1 MRYLFLILITLL
13 ALSPVEAWSNDE
25 EVLPLTILNDSD
37 FNIVVTVQTPSL
49 DAELLIEVP
58 MQSVVYNIPI
68 PAVEDDQV
76 AIAYA
81 AHATSEGLQRDAPLN
96 MVGLVKL
103 LRRQHGRHANST
115 LPVLWYR
122 GPQDPTITSSHQDD
136 LHVFLSP
143 LSTEEARRWGNDA
156 MAMPRKL
163 DYQKLKAQ
171 ADRSDKP

>member
-1 MRYLFLILITLL
+1 MRYLFWLLITLL
-13 ALSPVEAWSNDE
+13 AVSPAEAWSGDE

-37 FNIVVTVQTPSL
+37 FNIVVAVQTPSL

-81 AHATSEGLQRDAPLN
+81 AHATSKGLQRDAPLN

-103 LRRQHGRHANST
+103 LRRQHSRHANST
-115 LPVLWYR
+115 LPVLWYQ
-122 GPQDPTITSSHQDD
+122 GPRDQTITSSNADD
-136 LHVFLSP
+136 RHVFISP
-143 LSTEEARRWGNDA
+143 LTIEEARRWIDDA
-156 MAMPRKL
+156 MARPRRI
-163 DYQKLKAQ
+163 DYQKLRSQ
-171 ADRSDKP
+171 TDRNDKP